1 MEKILKTGACSI
13 IIGSNIYE
21 GYFPVRD
28 NKLLK
33 ITKIGENHNEF
44 KHLSLIRQIEN
55 YKDYYSI
62 PDKETGILLKDG
74 EFYNKIMKLTLK
86 DNLNIFDSN
95 LCYMYIDYA
104 GSTDVVDS
112 IDFLVINRYSYIWKD
127 MKSILKFIKHIAA
140 GLNCLHDKKLCHLDI
155 KAENV
160 MINFRNGN
168 PIFKLIDFGFCSK
181 EPFDDFVK
189 YFKGTPGY
197 FPQHFDSIK
206 YTQEGLPVIY
216 ANDMDKVNGMIPMV
230 ANRRLV
236 YKVDS
241 YCFGRLINLIYYH
254 YLDNRELLCCF
265 DSERSTVNKVKKII
279 NLLVE
284 PDVFKRTTIS
294 ELYHFNL
301 T

>member
-1 MEKILKTGACSI
+1 MEKTLKTGACSI
-13 IIGSNIYE
+13 IIGRNIYE

-33 ITKIGENHNEF
+33 LTKIGENHNEF

-112 IDFLVINRYSYIWKD
+112 IDFLEINGYSYIWKD
-127 MKSILKFIKHIAA
+127 MKSILKFIKHITT
-140 GLNCLHDKKLCHLDI
+140 GLNFLHDKKLCHLDI

-160 MINFRNGN
+160 MINFINGK
-168 PIFKLIDFGFCSK
+168 PVFKLIDFGFCSK

-206 YTQEGLPVIY
+206 YIQKGLPLIY
-216 ANDMDKVNGMIPMV
+216 ANDMDKVNGKIPMV
-230 ANRRLV
+230 ENRRLV

-284 PDVFKRTTIS
+284 PDVFKRITIS

>member
-1 MEKILKTGACSI
+1 MEKTLKTGACSI

-21 GYFPVRD
+21 GNFPKKD

-44 KHLSLIRQIEN
+44 KHLSIIRQIKN

-74 EFYNKIMKLTLK
+74 EFYKKIQKLTLK

-95 LCYMYIDYA
+95 LCYMYIDFA
-104 GSTDVVDS
+104 GSNDVFDS
-112 IDFLVINRYSYIWKD
+112 IKFLKINGYSNIWKD
-127 MKSILKFIKHIAA
+127 IESILKFIKHIAA
-140 GLNCLHDKKLCHLDI
+140 GLNFLHDKKLCHLDI

-160 MINFRNGN
+160 MINFRNGKN
-168 PIFKLIDFGFCSK
+168 IFKLIDFGFCSK

-197 FPQHFDSIK
+197 FPKHFDSIK
-206 YTQEGLPVIY
+206 YTQEGLPVVY
-216 ANDMDKVNGMIPMV
+216 ANDMNKINGNIPMV
-230 ANRRLV
+230 VNRSLV
-236 YKVDS
+236 YKVDC

-254 YLDNRELLCCF
+254 YLVNRKLKCCF
-265 DSERSTVNKVKKII
+265 DSEKRTKDKVKKII
-279 NLLVE
+279 NLLLE
-284 PDVFKRTTIS
+284 PNVFKRITIL

-301 T
+301 N